1 MLNVIDKGIDPKDP
15 SKCIIEI
22 EGTQEEMDALMQKV
36 KESGKTLDDWF
47 VDIMQKGIE
56 EMKAK
61 KEKGERLVITEV
73 DEEANEN
80 KTEGNDGT

>member
-1 MLNVIDKGIDPKDP
+1 MLNVIDKGLDPNDP
-15 SKCIIEI
+15 SKCILEI
-22 EGTQEEMDALMQKV
+22 EGTQEEMNALMQKV

-61 KEKGERLVITEV
+61 KEKGERLVITDV
-73 DEEANEN
+73 DEETDED
-80 KTEGNDGT
+80 KTEGTEET